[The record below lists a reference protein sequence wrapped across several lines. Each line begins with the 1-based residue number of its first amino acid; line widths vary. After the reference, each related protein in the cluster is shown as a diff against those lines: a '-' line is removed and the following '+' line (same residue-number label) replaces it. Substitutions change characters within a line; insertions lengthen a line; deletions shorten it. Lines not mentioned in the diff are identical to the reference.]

1 MLIPVI
7 LNNVVLNSKQTI
19 LITDDEKSIRN
30 ALREILEFEDYR
42 ILEAE
47 NGETALDIISEQ
59 PVDLIILDIKMKGM
73 DGMDVLYRLRE
84 DESEV
89 RGVFICGDGA
99 LYKDEG
105 YGWHGCVVQI
115 ERESK

>member
-19 LITDDEKSIRN
+19 LITDEEKSIRN

-59 PVDLIILDIKMKGM
+59 PVDLIILDININGM
-73 DGMDVLYRLRE
+73 DGMEVLSRLKE
-84 DESEV
+84 NECEV
-89 RGVFICGDGA
+89 SVNIISCN
-99 LYKDEG
+99 
-105 YGWHGCVVQI
+105 VTI
-115 ERESK
+115 

>member
-73 DGMDVLYRLRE
+73 DGMEVLSRLKE
-84 DESEV
+84 NQSEV
-89 RGVFICGDGA
+89 PVIMISG
-99 LYKDEG
+99 
-105 YGWHGCVVQI
+105 HGKIGRASCR
-115 ERESK
+115 ERV